1 VVSALLNKKADI
13 KSRAPPGATVL
24 HLAASNGD
32 KEIVMTLLERG
43 ADPRERDNTGWTAA
57 HRAAAE
63 GHKDVVMMLLDADN
77 DIEDRIGILS
87 MLISLCP
94 DDYIFP
100 KLLGDT
106 LCKEG
111 NPQEAVA
118 AYDLAI
124 QLYPRNKSVKKVE
137 EIEHGDVFCVGC
149 KKKIKGIWYHC
160 PAGDGFEVCQG
171 CHDTPLGESHT
182 FLTGH
187 RLLAIPSEE
196 YLHLVGLS
204 ETSKEEVNQ

>member
-1 VVSALLNKKADI
+1 MEVNLDEGVW
-13 KSRAPPGATVL
+13 L
-24 HLAASNGD
+24 HRNLPASY
-32 KEIVMTLLERG
+32 TST
-43 ADPRERDNTGWTAA
+43 PT
-57 HRAAAE
+57 
-63 GHKDVVMMLLDADN
+63 
-77 DIEDRIGILS
+77 

-106 LCKEG
+106 LCIEG

-124 QLYPRNKSVKKVE
+124 QLDPRNKSVKKVE

-149 KKKIKGIWYHC
+149 KRKIKGIWYHC

-171 CHDTPLGESHT
+171 CHDMALGESHT

-196 YLHLVGLS
+196 YLHLVGLL